1 MKRSYSTDLSDAE
14 WECLEP
20 HFPRPNKRGR
30 PRVHT
35 TREILDAIF
44 YVLKSGCPWRL
55 LPRDFPPWESVYCW
69 FRRWRIDGTWEQLN
83 ATLRERVRTSLGRNA
98 QPSAGIVDSQ
108 SAKTTGVGGK
118 QRGYDGGKKV
128 RGRKRHLL
136 VDTEGLVLKAKVHSA
151 KVPDQDGLKL
161 LLDSARTAVSELKHL
176 WLDAGYEGRGKRWVE
191 EVFNLSVEIV
201 RRPAKPVPEEVA
213 RSWAQEW
220 AKEGQKVDWQKL
232 MPPRGFVVLPRRWVV
247 ERTFSWL
254 SQNRRM
260 SKDYERLTASA
271 EAFIY
276 VAMTRLMVRLV
287 RRFARA

>member
-1 MKRSYSTDLSDAE
+1 MKRSYSTNLTDPE
-14 WECLEP
+14 WECLKP
-20 HFPRPNKRGR
+20 HIPPPNKRGR

-35 TREILDAIF
+35 TREILDAVF

-55 LPRDFPPWESVYCW
+55 LPRDFPPWETLYCW
-69 FRRWRIDGTWEQLN
+69 FTRWRIDGTWEQLN
-83 ATLRERVRTSLGRNA
+83 ATLHERLRTSLGRNA

-108 SAKTTGVGGK
+108 SAKTTGVGGE

-136 VDTEGLVLKAKVHSA
+136 VDTEGFVLKAKVHSA

-161 LLDSARTAVSELKHL
+161 LLDSARTAVSGLKHL

-191 EVFNLSVEIV
+191 EVLGLSVEIV
-201 RRPAKPVPEEVA
+201 RRPPKPIPEEVA
-213 RSWAQEW
+213 RTWAEEW
-220 AKEGQKVDWQKL
+220 AKEGQMVDWQKL
-232 MPPRGFVVLPRRWVV
+232 MPVRGFMVLPRRWVV

-260 SKDYERLTASA
+260 SKDYERLCATS
-271 EAFIY
+271 EAFVY
-276 VAMTRLMVRLV
+276 AAMTRLMVRRL
-287 RRFARA
+287 ARA

>member
-1 MKRSYSTDLSDAE
+1 MNRSYSTDLSDAE

-20 HFPRPNKRGR
+20 HVPPPNKRGR

-35 TREILDAIF
+35 TREILDAVF

-55 LPRDFPPWESVYCW
+55 LPRDFPPWETVYCW

-83 ATLRERVRTSLGRNA
+83 ATLHERLRTSLGRNA

-108 SAKTTGVGGK
+108 SAKTTGVGGE

-136 VDTEGLVLKAKVHSA
+136 VDTEGFVLKAKVHSA

-161 LLDSARTAVSELKHL
+161 LLDSARTAVSGLKHL

-191 EVFNLSVEIV
+191 EVLGLSVEIV
-201 RRPAKPVPEEVA
+201 RRPPKPIPEEVA
-213 RSWAQEW
+213 RTWAQEW

-260 SKDYERLTASA
+260 SKDYERLCATG
-271 EAFIY
+271 EALIY
-276 VAMTRLMVRLV
+276 AAMTRVMVRRL
-287 RRFARA
+287 ARA

>member
-1 MKRSYSTDLSDAE
+1 MKRSYSTNLTDCE
-14 WECLEP
+14 WEYLKP
-20 HFPRPNKRGR
+20 HVPPPNKRGR

-35 TREILDAIF
+35 TREILNAIF

-55 LPRDFPPWESVYCW
+55 LPRDFPPWETVYCW

-108 SAKTTGVGGK
+108 SAKTTGVGGE

-161 LLDSARTAVSELKHL
+161 LLNSARTAVSGLKHL

-191 EVFNLSVEIV
+191 EVLGLSVEIV
-201 RRPAKPVPEEVA
+201 RRPPKPIPEVVA
-213 RSWAQEW
+213 RSWAEEW
-220 AKEGQKVDWQKL
+220 AKEGQMVDWQKL

-260 SKDYERLTASA
+260 SKDYERLCATA
-271 EAFIY
+271 EAFVY
-276 VAMTRLMVRLV
+276 VAMTRLMVRRL
-287 RRFARA
+287 ARA